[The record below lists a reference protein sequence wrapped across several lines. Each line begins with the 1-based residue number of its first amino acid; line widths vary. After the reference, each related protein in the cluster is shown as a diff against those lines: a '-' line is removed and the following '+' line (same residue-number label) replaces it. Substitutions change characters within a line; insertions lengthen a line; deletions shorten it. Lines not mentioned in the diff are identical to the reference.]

1 MKIEKSPKFSF
12 GFSSMSTLKGMF
24 FLFIILSIFTIGSAL
39 VNGNLLSLNTI
50 NKVYA
55 QVTGR
60 PAPNSGTIAD
70 TLKGQD
76 NEEGVVQVTDSY
88 DRCRIIDP
96 NLAEPTRVADSGALT
111 NLSLADNLG
120 GINLAPVLDFSDY
133 ASTSEYKSSFSKG
146 SELGMSYILGMVTDK
161 NAVGNV
167 VGFINEANQN
177 GFVPVVR
184 LCYPGGC
191 NFDLSNDAQDI
202 INFYRSVSS
211 QSNGDFVAMLGPNEP
226 GSGEPQ
232 LEMEA
237 FNIKKGDYGT
247 LVDRAEEAANA
258 LQPLRA
264 ANGGNMYLAPA
275 AFNVT
280 NAINDDALQY
290 FKNGLNT
297 SLFDVVILNSY
308 NLAGGTA
315 YDFYKSTAQ
324 GFPLK
329 DTVEQ
334 AGLKAVV
341 TEFGTFTE
349 TTNFDSLKDSF
360 DKFCSDETV
369 EGVLFFRSFQSLS
382 SIEPEPHPNL
392 IPDSVIRD
400 IVSNCSKGSLRD
412 WAWANCNFDSCIYE
426 EDYDSKST
434 ASSCGITSTATRQD
448 TAGAAL
454 RLKCVETGCGIDW
467 QQTLQVSLPI
477 KQFGS
482 NLISGTQNFNYPAI
496 CAELANF
503 YDTGAYDALNQFA
516 GSLKG
521 DNGLTYP
528 MPWLGSAI
536 NCSSELIKLTNQ
548 NALDYSS
555 LYSPSVGSSFSQT
568 KEEVE
573 KESTEQDYKD
583 LGFTNAGSSTINSG
597 DRNQIIDERTV
608 CLDDNCLDKSKSL
621 SAPIYSPYIPAQLA
635 QSYYRPA
642 SCSSSDLLIRN
653 EPNNYIIGPEVY
665 ISDRKA
671 ETFFIGSHDIC
682 YQYLIRNSGSSAV
695 DERMAFG
702 PNTKLSC
709 GIVDPG
715 TIPAKGLAELNGFN
729 CNAFTN
735 LLNAEVGG
743 EKTYHKGVA
752 NIAPNLRWCFK
763 YNAKPEDEVFYYKS
777 DFATPPKFEIPGI
790 YDSLYETYKR
800 TQTIMSERYL
810 KVVVRE
816 NIGWEAKVTVKMRD
830 LNSPYEQEPYM
841 YSQELNSCNVPDN
854 LFDNRYKLG
863 RGNPEQTTSQYFDWL
878 GYLDIMQEWNMTYS
892 RDYLNT
898 AEKIIQ
904 NPLKDPEFADI
915 QIPDELNKDYILLSG
930 TASQATRFPILTC
943 DEIALNKVGIGFK
956 DSVAY
961 RLPEDKIYAA
971 DFNPTCIDQY
981 ESDRYDDE
989 LQKFLCEQGYEDM
1002 CVTLPPELVC
1012 RNEDGQVVNQD
1023 DIDSDVISANATCP
1037 VANGLCIRGP
1047 GVLSHGTLNAIDI
1060 STPQKDADGNYILVA
1075 PFDGKIVGRRTNTYC
1090 ANTSL
1095 NGGDG
1100 LYFQGKVAGQTV
1112 TLFMYHLRSKFLVSE
1127 GVNVKAGTPIAQ
1139 LAEPSDADIDSLAC
1153 LPGVPGTAHVHI
1165 EFADNN
1171 SLAHL
1176 KEGNTPFDL
1185 RAFTYQALG
1194 CKETT
1199 NAACST
1205 DIDLGIDNVNNLVCE
1220 YENTEIPVGN
1230 GPNVCN
1236 EFNCAPGDPARATF
1250 ETSLLCAAQTLSNDV
1265 SAGKSLAE
1273 LLDEY
1278 GPYCDNETLGV
1289 LDNGSSKLPFA
1300 FNFITKLYDPFA
1312 IAQRSCSTTPPSSPR
1327 QEDVGLRCTDFGR
1340 TLGNLRADQ
1349 DAWDY
1354 YRAPLETCGLSSD
1367 QMTWEGGTNGLGID
1381 EVTDKMIN
1389 EVNYAGFRLSNVP
1402 RQKVEIVVKTAKDYN
1417 INPYI
1422 LVALWG
1428 TESWFGQ
1435 FNPVCNVY

>member
-1 MKIEKSPKFSF
+1 
-12 GFSSMSTLKGMF
+12 MS
-24 FLFIILSIFTIGSAL
+24 
-39 VNGNLLSLNTI
+39 
-50 NKVYA
+50 KVLA
-55 QVTGR
+55 QVSGR

-70 TLKGQD
+70 TLKGYEKAD
-76 NEEGVVQVTDSY
+76 GIVQIMDSY

-96 NLAEPTRVADSGALT
+96 NLAEPTRVADSGAL
-111 NLSLADNLG
+111 NNVSLADNLG
-120 GINLAPVLDFSDY
+120 GINLSPVLDYADY
-133 ASTSEYKSSFSKG
+133 ATTPQYESSFSKG
-146 SELGMSYILGMVTDK
+146 NELGMSYVLGLVTDK
-161 NAVGNV
+161 NAVSNV

-191 NFDLSNDAQDI
+191 NFDLSKNADDV

-211 QSNGDFVAMLGPNEP
+211 AASGDFVAILGPNEP

-237 FNIKKGDYGT
+237 FMVKNGDYGT
-247 LVDRAEEAANA
+247 LVDRAEQAATA

-264 ANGGNMYLAPA
+264 SNGGNMYLSPA
-275 AFNVT
+275 VFNVT
-280 NAINDDALQY
+280 NTINDDALQY

-297 SLFDVVILNSY
+297 QLFDIIAINTY
-308 NLAGGTA
+308 NLAGGEAYSFYETTA
-315 YDFYKSTAQ
+315 K

-334 AGLKAVV
+334 SGLKVLV

-349 TTNFDSLKDSF
+349 TLDFENLKENFDE
-360 DKFCSDETV
+360 FCSDDTV
-369 EGVLFFRSFQSLS
+369 EGVMFFRSFQSLAD
-382 SIEPEPHPNL
+382 IQPEPHPNL
-392 IPDSVIRD
+392 IPDDVISD
-400 IVSNCSKGSLRD
+400 IVSGCSKGSLRD

-426 EDYDSKST
+426 EDHDERSIAKACGVST
-434 ASSCGITSTATRQD
+434 PQTRTD
-448 TAGAAL
+448 KTGAAL
-454 RLKCVETGCGIDW
+454 RLRCVETGCGIDW

-482 NLISGTQNFNYPAI
+482 TLVSGTQNYNYPAI
-496 CAELANF
+496 CAELAYF
-503 YDTGAYDALNQFA
+503 YNTGVYDPLNQFA
-516 GSLKG
+516 GELKG

-536 NCSSELIKLTNQ
+536 NCSSELIKVANQ
-548 NALDYSS
+548 NALDYTSS
-555 LYSPSVGSSFSQT
+555 YSPSSGSGFNQT
-568 KEEVE
+568 KEEVAT
-573 KESTEQDYKD
+573 ESTGETYKE
-583 LGFTNAGSSTINSG
+583 LGFTNPGSSTINVG
-597 DRNQIIDERTV
+597 DTDQLIDERTV
-608 CLDDNCLDKSKSL
+608 CLGEGCLDKSKSI
-621 SAPIYSPYIPAQLA
+621 SAPIYSSYIPASLA
-635 QSYYRPA
+635 QSYSNPA
-642 SCSSSDLLIRN
+642 SCKSSDLLIRN

-695 DERMAFG
+695 NERMAFG

-709 GIVDPG
+709 GIVDSSS
-715 TIPAKGLAELNGFN
+715 IPAQGIAELNGFN

-800 TQTIMSERYL
+800 NQTIMSDRYL
-810 KVVVRE
+810 KIVFRE
-816 NIGWEAKVTVKMRD
+816 NVGWEAKVTVKMRD
-830 LNSPYEQEPYM
+830 LNSPYDNEAEPYM
-841 YSQELNSCNVPDN
+841 YAQELNSCTVTDN

-878 GYLDIMQEWNMTYS
+878 GYLDIMQEWNMVYS
-892 RDYLNT
+892 RDYINS
-898 AEKIIQ
+898 AETIIE
-904 NPLKDPEFADI
+904 NPLKNPEFADI
-915 QIPDELNKDYILLSG
+915 QIPDTLNKDYVLLSG
-930 TASQATRFPILTC
+930 TASQSTRFPILTC

-956 DSVAY
+956 GSEPY
-961 RLPEDKIYAA
+961 RLTEDKIYAA
-971 DFNPTCIDQY
+971 NFNPTCIDQY
-981 ESDRYDDE
+981 ESDRYDDG
-989 LQKFLCEQGYEDM
+989 LQEFLCEQGYEDM

-1012 RNEDGQVVNQD
+1012 RNEDGQIVDQNNN
-1023 DIDSDVISANATCP
+1023 DSDVISANATCP

-1047 GVLSHGTLNAIDI
+1047 GVLSHGSLNAIDI
-1060 STPQKDADGNYILVA
+1060 FTTQKDADGNYILVA

-1090 ANTSL
+1090 ANTAI

-1127 GVNVKAGTPIAQ
+1127 GVSVKAGTPIAQ
-1139 LAEPSDADIDSLAC
+1139 LAEPNDADIDSLAC
-1153 LPGVPGTAHVHI
+1153 LLGVPGTAHVHI

-1185 RAFTYQALG
+1185 RAFTYQAMG

-1199 NAACST
+1199 RDACPT
-1205 DIDLGIDNVNNLVCE
+1205 NVDLGIENVNNLVCE

-1230 GPNVCN
+1230 GPSVCN

-1289 LDNGSSKLPFA
+1289 LDNGSSKMPFA
-1300 FNFITKLYDPFA
+1300 YNFVTKLYDPFA
-1312 IAQRSCSTTPPSSPR
+1312 ITKRSCSTTPPSSPR

-1367 QMTWEGGTNGLGID
+1367 QMTWAGGTNGLGID
-1381 EVTDKMIN
+1381 EVTNKMIN

-1402 RQKVEIVVKTAKDYN
+1402 RQKVQVVVETAKKY
-1417 INPYI
+1417 
-1422 LVALWG
+1422 
-1428 TESWFGQ
+1428 
-1435 FNPVCNVY
+1435 